1 MTPFAYAKPAD
12 IEQALGL
19 AGPESRYIAGGTNL
33 LDLMKEN
40 VARPRRLIDITGL
53 PLRDI
58 RRTPTGGLLVGALV
72 SNAELAWNPAVE
84 ADYPA
89 SPGDPRRRLAAVAQH
104 GQHRR
109 QPVAAYPLPVFLRHR
124 HAMQQARAGQWM
136 PRAQRAEPQPCDPR
150 RQRTLRG
157 GTSIRPVRGAG
168 GAGGSGTG
176 ARPRWRA
183 AGRFRRLPSPAGG
196 HARARQLPGRR
207 RTGHRHRAA
216 SAALRPALPLPEGA
230 RPGLLRL
237 RPGLGGGGLEPDG
250 ERIGELRLALGGVAH
265 KPWRVAELEERFRGH
280 PANRDSYVRFAEA
293 LLRDARPL
301 AHNAFKIGLARN
313 AIVRALEEAHS
324 GGIGQ

>member
-1 MTPFAYAKPAD
+1 
-12 IEQALGL
+12 
-19 AGPESRYIAGGTNL
+19 
-33 LDLMKEN
+33 
-40 VARPRRLIDITGL
+40 
-53 PLRDI
+53 
-58 RRTPTGGLLVGALV
+58 
-72 SNAELAWNPAVE
+72 
-84 ADYPA
+84 
-89 SPGDPRRRLAAVAQH
+89 
-104 GQHRR
+104 
-109 QPVAAYPLPVFLRHR
+109 
-124 HAMQQARAGQWM
+124 MQQARAGQRM

-183 AGRFRRLPSPAGG
+183 AGRFRRLPSPAGR

-216 SAALRPALPLPEGA
+216 STALRPALPLPEGA

-237 RPGLGGGGLEPDG
+237 RPGLGGGGPG
-250 ERIGELRLALGGVAH
+250 TGRRAHWRTAPGARRRGPQAMARRRAGGA
-265 KPWRVAELEERFRGH
+265 FQGH

>member
-1 MTPFAYAKPAD
+1 
-12 IEQALGL
+12 
-19 AGPESRYIAGGTNL
+19 
-33 LDLMKEN
+33 
-40 VARPRRLIDITGL
+40 
-53 PLRDI
+53 
-58 RRTPTGGLLVGALV
+58 
-72 SNAELAWNPAVE
+72 
-84 ADYPA
+84 
-89 SPGDPRRRLAAVAQH
+89 
-104 GQHRR
+104 
-109 QPVAAYPLPVFLRHR
+109 
-124 HAMQQARAGQWM
+124 MQQARAGQRM

-183 AGRFRRLPSPAGG
+183 AGRFRRLPSPAGR

-237 RPGLGGGGLEPDG
+237 RPGLGGGGPG
-250 ERIGELRLALGGVAH
+250 TGRRAH
-265 KPWRVAELEERFRGH
+265 WRTAPGARRRGPQAWRVAELEERFRGH